1 MTSIKYEIQL
11 LFNTLFYQLHN
22 ILYINNLINPLLY
35 VHK

>member
-1 MTSIKYEIQL
+1 MSIIKDEIQL

-22 ILYINNLINPLLY
+22 ILFINNLINPLLY